1 VECSGEQGKVMA
13 LLLLNDTTARRDKD
27 DTRWSVDH
35 YSRRRFGRDLARRDV
50 VGSGH
55 VAHANVSAGAGAC

>member
-1 VECSGEQGKVMA
+1 
-13 LLLLNDTTARRDKD
+13 LLLNDTTARRDND
-27 DTRWSVDH
+27 DTRWPVDH
-35 YSRRRFGRDLARRDV
+35 YSRRRFGRDLARRDA